1 MTKTSDQTGGGLQM
15 DPIRFEVM
23 RSAFDAAADE
33 MGAALRKSAYS
44 TNIKTR
50 ADYSC
55 ALYDEKMQ
63 VIAQSFSQP
72 IHLASMSTT
81 G

>member
-1 MTKTSDQTGGGLQM
+1 MATVASHEDQQRSKLEM
-15 DPIRFEVM
+15 DPIRFEVI

-50 ADYSC
+50 ADFSC
-55 ALYDEKMQ
+55 ALFDAK
-63 VIAQSFSQP
+63 
-72 IHLASMSTT
+72 L
-81 G
+81 

>member
-1 MTKTSDQTGGGLQM
+1 M

-23 RSAFDAAADE
+23 RNTFTAAADE
-33 MGAALRKSAYS
+33 MAAALRKTAYS

-50 ADYSC
+50 ADFSC
-55 ALYDEKMQ
+55 AIFDDRLR

-72 IHLASMSTT
+72 ILLACMTRMIPAAVPSLS
-81 G
+81 